1 MKRLATLVLVSGLLA
16 GCNLPML
23 TGGSTPV
30 TTTGNQPVEPL
41 GGVTFKPISAVN
53 SRLIGSGNGVVAA
66 GSANM
71 AAPAAAPAATRA
83 GGPVAESSGG
93 GMAMDS
99 NAGITKG
106 APAPGPGASTAG
118 GAYSGNVWNN
128 YGYGYYFGGYFGG
141 YSGSDEPM
149 ALVSI
154 TEAETAG
161 SKGSFQDIVKA
172 VAAPVIKA
180 WAKDA
185 RLVQSNAS
193 LGNDGQVFNDPNAPT
208 LNKGNVNVYGGGYY
222 GEAPGWR
229 LNYLSP
235 SRNEALNFFV
245 TAQKTLIIRMRWAPL
260 SLAPENISVDTST
273 AIKRLIGAIED
284 KGFRGE
290 EEKSGL
296 DYFLGTAFE
305 QPKTPGGDDQ
315 YHKAEV
321 VYDVPDRAR
330 WNATLQQVMGRLVWE
345 LSYYNQ
351 VEYPTTTAGSTGSA
365 GTAVVDA
372 AVATKVVSNLKFGL
386 LQVSAARPA
395 IAPMP
400 YPMPDGQPQPS
411 GEWRESY
418 FQNSAQGMVD
428 AQSGAVIRFTRPM
441 KHFYRDYTYQKPP
454 VVMPSATPSASAT
467 TAPEKSPEPTPTPGA
482 NGEIK

>member
-16 GCNLPML
+16 GCNIPML
-23 TGGSTPV
+23 TGGGTPV

-71 AAPAAAPAATRA
+71 AAPAAAPTAAR
-83 GGPVAESSGG
+83 GGAPLVESSG

-99 NAGITKG
+99 SAGVTKG
-106 APAPGPGASTAG
+106 APAPDAGVSTAG

-128 YGYGYYFGGYFGG
+128 YGYGYYFGGYYGG

-149 ALVSI
+149 ALVSV

-161 SKGSFQDIVKA
+161 SKGSFQDIVKT

-235 SRNEALNFFV
+235 SRHEALNFFV

-260 SLAPENISVDTST
+260 SLAPENVSVDTST
-273 AIKRLIGAIED
+273 AIKKLIGAIED

-351 VEYPTTTAGSTGSA
+351 VEYPATTAGSTGSA
-365 GTAVVDA
+365 GTAVAVDSV
-372 AVATKVVSNLKFGL
+372 VATKVVSNLKFGL

-395 IAPMP
+395 IAPP
-400 YPMPDGQPQPS
+400 YPQDGQPQPS

-441 KHFYRDYTYQKPP
+441 KHFYRDYSYQKPP
-454 VVMPSATPSASAT
+454 VILPSATPSASVT